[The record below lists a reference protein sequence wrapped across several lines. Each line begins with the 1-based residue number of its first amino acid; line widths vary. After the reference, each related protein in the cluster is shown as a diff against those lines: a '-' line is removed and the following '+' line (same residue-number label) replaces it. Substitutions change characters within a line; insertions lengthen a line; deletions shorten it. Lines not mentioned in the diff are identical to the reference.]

1 MKKAIIVSQ
10 ECIAGMNVKT
20 RLLELFE
27 FKEDGVFE
35 ESTVYSF
42 KDIKL
47 YTIKE
52 IHIFREDL
60 DKEIDADL
68 FVFATTHRSKA
79 GIPSLCVHAPGNW
92 DKAELGGR
100 DKQLCISMPGYMKIA
115 YNKLIELNTIEFDI
129 VQEATHHGPYMEKPI
144 MFIEIGSSEKEW
156 VIKEAGEIIANT
168 IIHILTEDIP
178 KHEIAFGI
186 GGQHTTTNFKKIVE
200 NTNIAIGHVCPK
212 YMLER
217 LDKNMVQQALDRNMG
232 KVDHV
237 ILDWKGLGKEKK
249 RISDLLKEL
258 NIEFKRTKDY

>member
-10 ECIAGMNVKT
+10 ECIAGMNVKE
-20 RLLELFE
+20 RLLELFD
-27 FKEDGVFE
+27 FKENGEFE
-35 ESTVYSF
+35 ESAVHSF

-52 IHIFREDL
+52 RHIFREDL
-60 DKEIDADL
+60 DKDIDADL
-68 FVFATTHRSKA
+68 FVFATTHRSKT
-79 GIPSLCVHAPGNW
+79 GIPSLCVHALGNW

-100 DKQLCISMPGYMKIA
+100 DRQLCISMPSYMKTA
-115 YNKLIELNTIEFDI
+115 YNRLTELNTIKFDI

-156 VIKEAGEIIANT
+156 VIKEAGEIIAKT
-168 IIHILTEDIP
+168 IIHILTEKIA

-200 NTNIAIGHVCPK
+200 GTNIAIGHVCPK
-212 YMLER
+212 YMLES
-217 LDKNMVQQALDRNMG
+217 LDKEMVKQALDRNMG

-237 ILDWKGLGKEKK
+237 ILDWKGLGQEKQ
-249 RISDLLKEL
+249 RIVDMLKEL
-258 NIEFKRTKDY
+258 KIEFKRTKDY